1 MDGTVVSDCVVLCHF
16 VADQIE
22 LRKQMETF
30 LPEASLEPAVKHVL
44 SSTSPKFAR
53 GAGPHVDD
61 YMKME
66 MEAKKRKEK
75 EHRVSAES

>member
-1 MDGTVVSDCVVLCHF
+1 MVSDCVIYRVIL

-22 LRKQMETF
+22 LRKRTMETF
-30 LPEASLEPAVKHVL
+30 FPEASLEPHVKHAL
-44 SSTSPKFAR
+44 HSSNSPNFAR